1 MKDAPKFLV
10 LMTAYNALAW
20 IERQVSTILEQV
32 GAEVELYISVD
43 LSSDGTQSWCEQL
56 ASRCANVH
64 LLPYGER
71 FGGAGANFFRLIHE
85 VPFDGF
91 DYIAFSDHDD
101 LWVLDKLHHAHQLIS
116 TGGFDAVSSDVEAFW
131 EDGRR
136 KIIKKSYPQRR
147 YDHFFEAA
155 GPGCTYVLTQP
166 CASAFKDFLAANSGT
181 CTQVALH
188 DWLIYAFC
196 RERGFSWYI
205 DFKPVVLYR
214 QHGSNQVGSN
224 SGWLAYWK
232 RYQLI
237 KTHWYRRQVLLIASL
252 FDSDVYN
259 LLSKRS
265 FLIRSF
271 LQLRRR
277 RRDQWVILFLVIL
290 GLF

>member
-1 MKDAPKFLV
+1 
-10 LMTAYNALAW
+10 MTAYNALVW
-20 IERQVSTILEQV
+20 IERQVGTILEQTGV
-32 GAEVELYISVD
+32 EVELYISVD
-43 LSSDGTQSWCEQL
+43 LSSDGTESWCEQL

-71 FGGAGANFFRLIHE
+71 FGGAGANFFRLIND
-85 VPFDGF
+85 VSFDEF
-91 DYIAFSDHDD
+91 DYVAFSDHDD
-101 LWVLDKLHHAHQLIS
+101 LWVLDKLQHAHRLITS
-116 TGGFDAVSSDVEAFW
+116 GGFDAVSSDVEAFW

-155 GPGCTYVLTQP
+155 GPGCTYVLARH
-166 CASAFKDFLAANSGT
+166 CALAFKKFLAANSEV
-181 CTQVALH
+181 CSQVALH

-205 DFKPVVLYR
+205 DCKPVVLYR
-214 QHGSNQVGSN
+214 QHASNQVGSN
-224 SGWLAYWK
+224 SGLLAYWK

-237 KTHWYRRQVLLIASL
+237 KMHWYRRQVFLIASL
-252 FDSDVYN
+252 FGEDVCDVF
-259 LLSKRS
+259 LKRS
-265 FLIRSF
+265 FLIRNF

-277 RRDQWVILFLVIL
+277 QRDRWVILFMVVF